1 MANRLESMPFESLES
16 ILDSI
21 PSAIVIADTKG
32 KFLFV
37 NQRGMELY
45 GFNYSGFDLDEHLGK
60 VKVLKPDGTP
70 YPPEEMPIY
79 NSVTHGKAVRNV
91 EMSIERADG
100 QRLPVMVSSAPLFN
114 AKRQIIAAIVIFEDI
129 TERKQAEQALKESE
143 ERYRTLVDTITD
155 AILVHDKGR
164 VLYANPA
171 ALNAIGRWIFRG
183 TIFQG
188 HV

>member
-1 MANRLESMPFESLES
+1 MANRLGSMPFESLES

-70 YPPEEMPIY
+70 YPP
-79 NSVTHGKAVRNV
+79 
-91 EMSIERADG
+91 
-100 QRLPVMVSSAPLFN
+100 
-114 AKRQIIAAIVIFEDI
+114 
-129 TERKQAEQALKESE
+129 
-143 ERYRTLVDTITD
+143 
-155 AILVHDKGR
+155 
-164 VLYANPA
+164 
-171 ALNAIGRWIFRG
+171 
-183 TIFQG
+183 
-188 HV
+188 